1 MYIHIKLNSL
11 AAAWKPGFGGLPVWQ
26 RHLVACLM
34 ILLCIQIH
42 AQQPPKKISVQLR
55 DATLVEFI
63 QLIERITD
71 YSFVYNEDIDISEKI
86 TLDLKEKT
94 LQEVL
99 NEAFAY
105 QPVSY
110 WISGKHILLQKAKPK
125 PKPGS
130 RKYTISGYIT
140 DRESQ
145 ETLIGA
151 NVLETRSS
159 NGTTT
164 NSYGFYTI
172 TLPEGETRIGF
183 SYLGYDTQVH
193 PFMLRR
199 DTVLN
204 IRLSSDNRLEEVLIL
219 SDRVEAGLMST
230 HTGALDIPI
239 SHIRNTPTILG
250 EADVMKTIQLMPGVQ
265 SGVEGSAGL
274 YIRGGS
280 PDQNLILLD
289 GAPVYSVDHVLG
301 FFSIFTPEAVKKVTL
316 FKGSFP
322 ARFGGRLS
330 SVVDVRTN
338 DGDMTNYHGTL
349 SIGLL
354 TSKINLEGPIIKG
367 KTSFNVSLRRSYLD
381 LVTRPF
387 MSDDDKAGYYFYD
400 INAKV
405 NHKFSDKNRVYVS
418 LYHGKDFFDSQSK
431 DEYNDGDTKS
441 MNNYDID
448 LKWGNTIA
456 SFRWNNIINNKL
468 FSNTTISYNHYTMGA
483 KANSET
489 RYQGFEEKYRT
500 NYNSGIRDWSAQIDF
515 DYTPNPR
522 HHIKFGGSYTYHRF
536 KPEVIT
542 SKISTSDEDTKLD
555 STYNANSNSRF
566 NAQELSAYIEDNVD
580 ITPRLRANIGLHF
593 SSFHVQGKTYFS
605 VQPRLSAR
613 YQLTK
618 DMTLKAS
625 YSQMNQH
632 INLLTSAP
640 ISMPTDL
647 WVPVTR
653 NLKPMISRQ
662 YALGSYYTG
671 LKGWEFSVEGYYKDM
686 DNILEYKDATRFI
699 GSSASWEEKVE
710 MGKGRS
716 FGVEFMAQ
724 RTIGKTTGWFNYTL
738 AKSDRKF
745 SKGGINNG
753 ERFPYKYDRRHHVNL
768 VVNHKFNDR
777 IDVSASWFFAS
788 GATTTIAREV
798 TGAIRPYYPNWN
810 PMEMPDPEI
819 IKEEE
824 YVEHRNN
831 FRLPSSH
838 RLNIGI
844 NFHKKTKR
852 GMRTWNVS
860 LYNVYNAMTP
870 TFVHRSYRP
879 VTIYNEGAHEVVY
892 RPVLKKLTLL
902 PCIPSVTYTYKF

>member
-1 MYIHIKLNSL
+1 ML
-11 AAAWKPGFGGLPVWQ
+11 WFGLQ
-26 RHLVACLM
+26 
-34 ILLCIQIH
+34 LC

-55 DATLVEFI
+55 DATLIEFI
-63 QLIERITD
+63 QFIERTTD
-71 YSFVYNEDIDISEKI
+71 YSFIYNEDVTIGDNI
-86 TLDLKEKT
+86 TLNLNNKT
-94 LQEVL
+94 LEEVL
-99 NEAFAY
+99 DEAFAY
-105 QPVSY
+105 QPISY
-110 WISGKHILLQKAKPK
+110 KISGKHILLQKAKPK

-140 DRESQ
+140 DRQSQ

-151 NVLETRSS
+151 NVFETRSS

-164 NSYGFYTI
+164 NAYGFYTI

-183 SYLGYDTQVH
+183 SYLGYDSQVCS
-193 PFMLRR
+193 FALRG

-230 HTGALDIPI
+230 HTGALDIPL
-239 SHIRNTPTILG
+239 SHIKNTPTILG

-338 DGDMTNYHGTL
+338 DGDMNTYHGTL

-354 TSKINLEGPIIKG
+354 TSKLNLEGPIIKG

-387 MSDDDKAGYYFYD
+387 MSDDNILGYYFYD

-405 NHKFSDKNRVYVS
+405 NHKFSDKNRIYLS
-418 LYHGKDFFDSQSK
+418 LYHGKDFFDSESK
-431 DEYNDGDTKS
+431 NEWGGSENTSWDNYN
-441 MNNYDID
+441 MD
-448 LKWGNTIA
+448 LQWGNTIA

-468 FSNTTISYNHYTMGA
+468 FSNTTISYNQYKMAANA
-483 KANSET
+483 KSEL
-489 RYQGFEEKYRT
+489 RYGTFDEKYRT

-522 HHIKFGGSYTYHRF
+522 HHIKFGGSYTNHSF
-536 KPEVIT
+536 KPEVVT
-542 SKISTSDEDTKLD
+542 TKISTVDEESKLD
-555 STYNANSNSRF
+555 STYNANSNSRIK
-566 NAQELSAYIEDNVD
+566 AWELSAYMEDNVD
-580 ITPRLRANIGLHF
+580 LTPRLRANVGLHL
-593 SSFHVQGKTYFS
+593 SSFHVQGKSYFS

-613 YQLTK
+613 YQLDK
-618 DMTLKAS
+618 DVILKAS

-653 NLKPMISRQ
+653 NLKPMLSRQ
-662 YALGSYYTG
+662 YALGTYYTG
-671 LKGWEFSVEGYYKDM
+671 AKGWEFSVEGYYKDM

-724 RTIGKTTGWFNYTL
+724 RTVGKTTGWLNYTL

-745 SKGGINNG
+745 AKGGINNG

-777 IDVSASWFFAS
+777 IDVSGSWFFAS

-798 TGAIRPYYPNWN
+798 TGAIRPHTPGWA
-810 PMEMPDPEI
+810 PIETSDPEV
-819 IKEEE
+819 IKEQE

-831 FRLPSSH
+831 FRLPPSH
-838 RLNIGI
+838 RLNVGI
-844 NFHKKTKR
+844 NFHKKTKH

-879 VTIYNEGAHEVVY
+879 VTIYNEGANEVVY